1 MGYRIA
7 IDGPAGAGK
16 STTAREVAKR
26 LGFLY
31 VDTGAMYRA
40 VALEVKRKG
49 LNLADRAEIIN
60 VARNSKIEF
69 EWNSGSLRVFLNGE
83 DVTDDLRDNEIGQLA
98 SAVSVIPE
106 VRDILVDQQ
115 REYGE
120 RFDVVMEG
128 RDIGTNV
135 FPDADVKIYMDA
147 SVEERARRRLGDL
160 RRKGEDIPFEDVV
173 REIEAR
179 DKRDSTREYAPLRRA
194 DDAIYVDTTGLSFEE
209 QVEKIIEII
218 KRKIQRE
225 V

>member
-49 LNLADRAEIIN
+49 LNLTDRAEIIN

-128 RDIGTNV
+128 RDIGTVVLPNAKYK
-135 FPDADVKIYMDA
+135 FYIDA
-147 SVEERARRRLGDL
+147 SFDERIERRYAELRAKGQMINREEVSLDL
-160 RRKGEDIPFEDVV
+160 KQRDHADKTRKVGPLKKAEDAVFM
-173 REIEAR
+173 
-179 DKRDSTREYAPLRRA
+179 
-194 DDAIYVDTTGLSFEE
+194 DTTDLSID
-209 QVEKIIEII
+209 QVVDKIIEYI
-218 KRKIQRE
+218 KK
-225 V
+225 